1 MSVPSVSVRTQILQ
15 TIDQLGPDQ
24 LAQLWEY
31 LKSLNREAVAPIY
44 RIHEQA
50 ISTGVRDLAEQHHHY
65 LYGQDK
71 HAA

>member
-1 MSVPSVSVRTQILQ
+1 MNVSSVSMRTQILQ

-31 LKSLNREAVAPIY
+31 LKSLNRETVAPIY
-44 RIHEQA
+44 HVHEQA
-50 ISTGVRDLAEQHHHY
+50 ISTGVRDLAEQHDHY

-71 HAA
+71 RDA